1 MDRLEGRGFLLA
13 PRQDGVRQVPLDL
26 PQLRWQLQ
34 VLGEGGEPL
43 AAAGQP
49 EGLLLLQTWGDHVHR
64 GQTRLVGLWRRGH
77 GVV

>member
-1 MDRLEGRGFLLA
+1 MDRLEGQGFVLA

-26 PQLRWQLQ
+26 LQLCWQLQ

-49 EGLLLLQTWGDHVHR
+49 EGLLLQTRGDNVHM
-64 GQTRLVGLWRRGH
+64 GQTRLVGLGRHGH